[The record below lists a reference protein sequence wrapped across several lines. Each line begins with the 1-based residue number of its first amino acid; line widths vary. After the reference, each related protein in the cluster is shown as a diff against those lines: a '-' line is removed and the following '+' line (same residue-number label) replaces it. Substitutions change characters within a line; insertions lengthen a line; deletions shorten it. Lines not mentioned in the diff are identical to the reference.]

1 MVLPGRTEEA
11 ARDGE
16 AIALGPVGDE
26 DFDSFMA
33 GSALEVTA
41 RAGGAPSEP
50 SGSRGVDL
58 PTGRTPEPAEL
69 AIDPVEVSITADY
82 GAVPSA
88 WYVTPAY
95 AVRVHVRRRAL
106 RESVHRLERELARAE
121 EERDELLAETLR
133 GLRSRLESEDRY
145 SRLLSRVREAEALAG
160 GRAEEMR
167 RASADYSA
175 RSDQLGRQKHE
186 LEATVAERRH
196 VRQERAEVLGQRE
209 QDYRRAEAGLKRIEI
224 EMRNARALM
233 EQGGAPDLP
242 GRLAALQQQ
251 FAQTEPEVAARR
263 GETQAQAREVEQIDG
278 ELKRLERDQKRLEG
292 EQRALDQRTGKEL
305 GTRSAAVTDAQSDE
319 RLAWADAARA
329 VLALGDPGLFEP
341 TTMTAL
347 RARDQAVHQ
356 VATELAKHVQALDS
370 FDRTALRRGH
380 RVTLW
385 GLALVVLLLAIAKW
399 W

>member
-1 MVLPGRTEEA
+1 MVLPGRAQEA

-16 AIALGPVGDE
+16 AIALGPIGDD
-26 DFDSFMA
+26 DFDAFSA
-33 GSALEVTA
+33 GSALEVMA
-41 RAGGAPSEP
+41 RTGGLPSEP
-50 SGSRGVDL
+50 SRSRAADL

-82 GAVPSA
+82 GEVPNA
-88 WYVTPAY
+88 WHLTPVY

-106 RESVHRLERELARAE
+106 QESVHRLERELARVE

-133 GLRSRLESEDRY
+133 GLRSRLETDDRY

-167 RASADYSA
+167 RASAEYAA
-175 RSDQLGRQKHE
+175 RSGQLGQQKRE
-186 LEATVAERRH
+186 LEATLAERRC
-196 VRQERAEVLGQRE
+196 VRQERAEVLGQRQ
-209 QDYRRAEAGLKRIEI
+209 QDYRRAEARLKRIEI

-242 GRLAALQQQ
+242 GRLASLQQQ
-251 FAQTEPEVAARR
+251 FAQTEPEVAACR
-263 GETQAQAREVEQIDG
+263 GEMQAPAREVEQIDG
-278 ELKRLERDQKRLEG
+278 EIKRLERDQKRVEG
-292 EQRALDQRTGKEL
+292 EQRGLDQKTSKEL

-319 RLAWADAARA
+319 RRAWADAARA

-341 TTMTAL
+341 ATITAL
-347 RARDQAVHQ
+347 RVRDQAAHQ
-356 VATELAKHVQALDS
+356 AATELAKHVQALDS
-370 FDRTALRRGH
+370 FDRTALRRGY

-385 GLALVVLLLAIAKW
+385 GVGLLVLLLAIAKW